1 MHFSSVSTVIF
12 LPFAVGEKEEEEG
25 EEEGL
30 CTFLQLAQISPCCL
44 LLVRRRVGGFVHFST
59 VRIVI
64 SRRGVDV
71 LLYYGDGGP
80 KRTLNAVSTV
90 IFRLNGGGGG
100 GDLQLVPQ

>member
-1 MHFSSVSTVIF
+1 M
-12 LPFAVGEKEEEEG
+12 
-25 EEEGL
+25 
-30 CTFLQLAQISPCCL
+30 
-44 LLVRRRVGGFVHFST
+44 HFST

-90 IFRLNGGGGG
+90 IFRLNGEGGGG